1 MTARRRWW
9 RLLQFLLGI
18 VVIGLAVRS
27 LVRNWDLLK
36 AQPLEWQVEIGLL
49 VASAVTV
56 WAAYA
61 VLVEAWRRV
70 VVGMRQRL
78 AYLAAARIC
87 MLANLGRY
95 VPGKVWAIAGA
106 ALLSRQAGVDAS
118 AAVAAAFVLQA
129 LSLASAVLVVAAVAP
144 ATLTVASGA
153 FLLVTVAAGIAAVAV
168 VLLLTSE
175 RALATIRRLVPV
187 VPPGIAPVPLGTM
200 LMAFAANIIA
210 WGAYGLA
217 FLLLAKGLAPAVEL
231 SWVQA
236 TAVFTSSYVV
246 GLVAVFAPAGI
257 GPRESMFVLLLQGT
271 VGPKL
276 ALALAV
282 AARVLLTITELG
294 AALPFLARSARARET

>member
-1 MTARRRWW
+1 MTRRRQWW
-9 RLLQFLLGI
+9 RLLQVLLGV

-27 LVRNWDLLK
+27 LVRNWDLLT
-36 AQPLEWQVEIGLL
+36 AQPMQWEVDLRWLA
-49 VASAVTV
+49 ASAATV

-78 AYLAAARIC
+78 AYMDAARIC

-95 VPGKVWAIAGA
+95 VPGKVWSIAGA
-106 ALLSRQAGVDAS
+106 VLLSRQAGVDAS

-129 LSLASAVLVVAAVAP
+129 LSLASALLVVAAITP
-144 ATLTVASGA
+144 ATVQAVSSALV
-153 FLLVTVAAGIAAVAV
+153 LVTMVVGIAAVAG
-168 VLLLTSE
+168 VLVLTSE
-175 RALATIRRLVPV
+175 RALATIRRLLPAL
-187 VPPGIAPVPLGTM
+187 PAGITAVPLGTM
-200 LMAFAANIIA
+200 LAAFAANAVA
-210 WGAYGLA
+210 WAAYGLA
-217 FLLLAKGLAPAVEL
+217 FLLLARGLVPRIEL
-231 SWVQA
+231 SWLQA
-236 TAVFTSSYVV
+236 TAVFTASYVV

-257 GPRESMFVLLLQGT
+257 GPRESMFVLLLQGI

-294 AALPFLARSARARET
+294 AALPFLARSAGTRRQ

>member
-1 MTARRRWW
+1 VTPRRRWW
-9 RLLQFLLGI
+9 RLLQVLLGV

-27 LVRNWDLLK
+27 LVRNWDLLT
-36 AQPLEWQVEIGLL
+36 AQPLQWEVDLRLL
-49 VASAVTV
+49 AASAATV

-61 VLVEAWRRV
+61 ILVEAWRRV

-78 AYLAAARIC
+78 AYLDAARIC

-95 VPGKVWAIAGA
+95 VPGKVWSIAGA

-129 LSLASAVLVVAAVAP
+129 LSLASAVLVVAAIAP
-144 ATLTVASGA
+144 ATVQAVSSALV
-153 FLLVTVAAGIAAVAV
+153 LVTIVVGIAAVAGV
-168 VLLLTSE
+168 FVLTSE
-175 RALATIRRLVPV
+175 RALATIRRLLPAL
-187 VPPGIAPVPLGTM
+187 PAGIAPVPLGTM
-200 LMAFAANIIA
+200 LAAFAANAVA
-210 WGAYGLA
+210 WAAYGLA
-217 FLLLAKGLAPAVEL
+217 FLLLARGLVPRIEL
-231 SWVQA
+231 SWLQA
-236 TAVFTSSYVV
+236 TAVFTASYVV

-257 GPRESMFVLLLQGT
+257 GPRESMFVLLLQGI

-294 AALPFLARSARARET
+294 AALPFLARSAGMRRQ

>member
-1 MTARRRWW
+1 VTARRRWW
-9 RLLQFLLGI
+9 RLLQVLLG
-18 VVIGLAVRS
+18 VLVIGLAVRS
-27 LVRNWDLLK
+27 LARNWDLLT
-36 AQPLEWQVEIGLL
+36 AQPLQWEVDLRLL
-49 VASAVTV
+49 VASAATV

-78 AYLAAARIC
+78 AYLDAARIC

-95 VPGKVWAIAGA
+95 VPGKVWSIAGA

-129 LSLASAVLVVAAVAP
+129 LSLASGVLVVAAVAP
-144 ATLTVASGA
+144 ATLSEVSGTFVAVV
-153 FLLVTVAAGIAAVAV
+153 VTAGIVAAAG

-175 RALATIRRLVPV
+175 RCLATIRRIFPV
-187 VPPGIAPVPLGTM
+187 VPAGITAVPLGTM
-200 LMAFAANIIA
+200 LAAFAANIVA

-217 FLLLAKGLAPAVEL
+217 FLLLAKGLAPNADL
-231 SWVQA
+231 SWFRA
-236 TAVFTSSYVV
+236 TAVFASSYVV

-257 GPRESMFVLLLQGT
+257 GPRESMFVLLLQGI

-294 AALPFLARSARARET
+294 AALPFLARSAGMREQ